1 MGLITSSQQQPARYL
16 YFSHLCLLR
25 CRNVLLSLQQYD
37 KMFTAVI
44 MRLSR
49 QIGSGFTGCLY
60 LLEILEVYRN
70 LKSILEIL
78 EINWN
83 LIAPPGNFV

>member
-1 MGLITSSQQQPARYL
+1 
-16 YFSHLCLLR
+16 
-25 CRNVLLSLQQYD
+25 
-37 KMFTAVI
+37 MFTAVI